1 MREREAGMEISPA
14 LSDGSI
20 AGGGQGIG
28 ATPHTRGP
36 PLCSPAATVD
46 ILKDLLLSAV
56 LTEGSLWS
64 RGTWSD
70 LMQSSP
76 KSNQREMGVRG

>member
-1 MREREAGMEISPA
+1 MEISPA

-28 ATPHTRGP
+28 ATPHICGP